1 MKKLW
6 WRIELAKFDFDIVY
20 RTAQNNYAP
29 GALFIGVTRGSQR
42 GHDPPNFSKNI
53 VNLCFERRF
62 SEQISAIRPKSTIV
76 VPPNIFGAPK
86 IFGWL
91 RHWPC
96 RGLITLVCTRVSFM
110 KVMNPCVTWASI
122 ASFVLS
128 TGIYRNFACLQ
139 KSNLTSANRRLLNSS
154 RVLDHLDS

>member
-29 GALFIGVTRGSQR
+29 GALFIGVARGSQR
-42 GHDPPNFSKNI
+42 GHDPPNVSENI
-53 VNLCFERRF
+53 VILCFERLF
-62 SEQISAIRPKSTIV
+62 LNKIVLFAQNQPFWSPQIFLEP
-76 VPPNIFGAPK
+76 PK
-86 IFGWL
+86 ILGWL

-96 RGLITLVCTRVSFM
+96 RGLITLVCTRVSFT

-128 TGIYRNFACLQ
+128 ARIYRNIACLQ
-139 KSNLTSANRRLLNSS
+139 NSILTSAHRRLLNSS
-154 RVLDHLDS
+154 RALDHLDS